1 MQLGDKS
8 DETGQLAAEL
18 AGLTGEPMNVAVSRA
33 LRERL
38 ARVRRYR
45 DRRPAIDELDE
56 IALRCAA
63 LPILDTRMDD
73 EILGYDDHELPDR
86 W

>member
-18 AGLTGEPMNVAVSRA
+18 ACLTGEPLNVAVSRT
-33 LRERL
+33 LHERL
-38 ARVRRYR
+38 DRVRRYR
-45 DRRPAIDELDE
+45 DRRPAVDELDE

-63 LPILDTRMDD
+63 LPIMDTRADD
-73 EILGYDDHELPDR
+73 EILGYDGRGLPA
-86 W
+86 